1 MTLFEPVIWI
11 AGHREQWNPP
21 FSPTTI
27 PHTDNNK
34 VNKKKGRFAQ
44 LRNNQCNQ
52 VLWYSSGT
60 SRSQSMLDHRGV
72 LAKSLKVSLNQKLT
86 GGVPSHSQSVVKSW
100 DQREKNAPKRCTCS
114 NFSEEEPRPNA
125 SNQKNFL
132 RRSRSVKLWTRARSC
147 ALKLPHPR
155 EVTVSGR
162 HFFESRVASKMLNG
176 LKLGHG

>member
-1 MTLFEPVIWI
+1 MKPSFQPN
-11 AGHREQWNPP
+11 HNPP
-21 FSPTTI
+21 
-27 PHTDNNK
+27 HGQQQGK
-34 VNKKKGRFAQ
+34 QKKGRFAQ

-125 SNQKNFL
+125 SNQKTFSDGLVVSN
-132 RRSRSVKLWTRARSC
+132 SEHAHDPAR
-147 ALKLPHPR
+147 
-155 EVTVSGR
+155 
-162 HFFESRVASKMLNG
+162 
-176 LKLGHG
+176 